1 MSSAAPSAA
10 YLLGIDVG
18 TGSVKTEL
26 VRDDGTRWARSSEP
40 YRLHSPHPGWA
51 EQDPQDWWDAVTT
64 AVGDVW
70 RRAGTPTGA
79 HVTVGLTGQM
89 HTTVLLD
96 ASRDPVRPAVLW
108 CDTRAEDQA
117 RAIAEAVPDV
127 ADRTGNTPLA
137 AFTLP
142 HLLWLREHDPERFA
156 RARSVVMPKDVVRE
170 RLTGTLE
177 TDWTDASGTGA
188 LDTRTRTWSDE
199 VLRAVA
205 LDRALLPRV
214 RAPHEIVGAA
224 PDLLP
229 GAARVDVAVGVGDQF
244 AEALSVGLVDP
255 GALAVV
261 LGTSGVVLGAQDAPS
276 VGAFCHA
283 PDDRWL
289 RLESMHAAGMSL
301 TWFRDSLAPDASI
314 DQLLAEAAAAPA
326 GSAGLLYLPFLVGD
340 RSSHGA
346 SARAAFVGARPDHTR
361 GHFVRAVL
369 EGVAMELK
377 HLADERMRVGDVTTL
392 WLKGGGARSPLW
404 AQIVADVFGVPVR
417 VTSRSA
423 ASGAA
428 AVAGVAAGWWDYHGI
443 PDEGDGRV
451 HEPHAD
457 ARRRYDDVRGDYQS
471 TVGDLHD
478 DPARR

>member
-229 GAARVDVAVGVGDQF
+229 GAARVDVAV
-244 AEALSVGLVDP
+244 
-255 GALAVV
+255 
-261 LGTSGVVLGAQDAPS
+261 
-276 VGAFCHA
+276 
-283 PDDRWL
+283 
-289 RLESMHAAGMSL
+289 
-301 TWFRDSLAPDASI
+301 
-314 DQLLAEAAAAPA
+314 
-326 GSAGLLYLPFLVGD
+326 
-340 RSSHGA
+340 A
-346 SARAAFVGARPDHTR
+346 SATSSPRRCPSGSSTPVRSRWCSGPRASCSARRTR
-361 GHFVRAVL
+361 RPS
-369 EGVAMELK
+369 
-377 HLADERMRVGDVTTL
+377 
-392 WLKGGGARSPLW
+392 ARSATHPTT
-404 AQIVADVFGVPVR
+404 AGCGS
-417 VTSRSA
+417 SRCT
-423 ASGAA
+423 
-428 AVAGVAAGWWDYHGI
+428 
-443 PDEGDGRV
+443 R
-451 HEPHAD
+451 
-457 ARRRYDDVRGDYQS
+457 
-471 TVGDLHD
+471 
-478 DPARR
+478 PA